1 MIECAHH
8 ELLSF
13 LAAHSNITYSESIH
27 SESVTSVTAAGWRID
42 DLAREAGVTVDTIR
56 YYQREGLLPPAVR
69 SGRVKLY
76 GREHLEQLHH
86 IRDLQ
91 ARRFSLAAIRA
102 LLDKPSLA
110 AGLFADDDA
119 ASYAFDDLV
128 QESGVERRLA
138 DELRAAGV
146 LRDPAEF
153 GRDGYDGRDLDLL
166 RAVYELR
173 AVGLPEDVVVALGRI
188 YARGV
193 EAMQREVFELFS
205 GKRGGFDA
213 ASLEAFQS
221 GVAASSQ
228 TLLPLVRRIV
238 DYVHTRTIQRLT
250 LGAIG
255 GAAPP
260 EQ

>member
-1 MIECAHH
+1 
-8 ELLSF
+8 
-13 LAAHSNITYSESIH
+13 
-27 SESVTSVTAAGWRID
+27 VTSVTGAGWRID
-42 DLAREAGVTVDTIR
+42 DLAHEAGVTVDTIR

-69 SGRVKLY
+69 SGRVKRY
-76 GREHLEQLHH
+76 GREHLEQLHR

-102 LLDKPSLA
+102 LLDKPSLT
-110 AGLFADDDA
+110 AGLFANDDA
-119 ASYAFDDLV
+119 TSYSFDELV
-128 QESGVERRLA
+128 EASGVGPGMA
-138 DELRAAGV
+138 GQLRAAGV

-166 RAVYELR
+166 RAVFELR
-173 AVGLPEDVVVALGRI
+173 AVGLPDDVVVALGRI

-193 EAMQREVFELFS
+193 EAMQREVFELFT

-221 GVAASSQ
+221 SAAASSQ

-255 GAAPP
+255 GTGSS